1 MLDGDTPSASTS
13 TSPPRVRPRS
23 SHLQPIYS
31 GSYQVRRPSPSSSSS
46 SASLPDVA
54 SSPSSMRDA
63 CSSRSAR
70 LRLRPLRPGR
80 LIRPDHHRRQK
91 RPPAATSSHTSSSPH
106 ARVQAAPR
114 RARPDLHRPGVRP
127 RLKLCPTF
135 IGRLRPS
142 RQDHRSFSIL
152 HLPVTS
158 NLLSSFAVVLRSIA
172 PMFTGRSPPQDD
184 VVGMLQSSFDQVS
197 APPSGSSSEGATFP
211 STRVSPSQTSSI
223 QEAARDASHGR
234 HLHARVCTGPRIWP
248 LDPVS
253 LASAP
258 SSSAS
263 PRSYARP
270 FCTSSWLRIHTQY
283 EHIGNVLL
291 VLRRPI
297 VLAGRPPDPG
307 LHLGPVQQLSRLLLI
322 KFVQ

>member
-1 MLDGDTPSASTS
+1 
-13 TSPPRVRPRS
+13 
-23 SHLQPIYS
+23 
-31 GSYQVRRPSPSSSSS
+31 
-46 SASLPDVA
+46 
-54 SSPSSMRDA
+54 
-63 CSSRSAR
+63 
-70 LRLRPLRPGR
+70 
-80 LIRPDHHRRQK
+80 
-91 RPPAATSSHTSSSPH
+91 
-106 ARVQAAPR
+106 
-114 RARPDLHRPGVRP
+114 
-127 RLKLCPTF
+127 
-135 IGRLRPS
+135 
-142 RQDHRSFSIL
+142 
-152 HLPVTS
+152 
-158 NLLSSFAVVLRSIA
+158 
-172 PMFTGRSPPQDD
+172 MFTGRSPPQDD

-283 EHIGNVLL
+283 EHIGNVLVSCLLLPSGGSYPFSVPDRNLMIVVCSLCNYQL